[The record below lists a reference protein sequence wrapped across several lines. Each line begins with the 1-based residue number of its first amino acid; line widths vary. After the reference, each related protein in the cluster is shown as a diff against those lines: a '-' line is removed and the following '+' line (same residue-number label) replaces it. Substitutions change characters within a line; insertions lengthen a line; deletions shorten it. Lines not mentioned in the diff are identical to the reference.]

1 MPNPEASKEDA
12 DLSTNYAV
20 RPGRLKVHSIVAL
33 FALVTALV
41 VIHVAQAPIV
51 RASASSNGAPMGTNP
66 FGYLGVSSYG
76 SPVLCDPNYATDG
89 YPDNATAYGNYGCQ
103 LEENTNNL
111 LAEAQALVTPIPGRS
126 DGKALADLG
135 YNLIQLDNGWQGP
148 RVNGVLT
155 PNPSR
160 YCVPADCPNGTTA
173 DFTNLINQI
182 RGMSGPVTH
191 YPLEVGIYSDT
202 GSGIGCAAPT
212 YDTDNGLAG
221 HENQDAQT
229 FASWNITYLK
239 LDTTCGGQLPNEL
252 TLIKNAFATYA
263 PGIRIDVYWNGDQ
276 TGNFPIWRLDCS
288 SSGSCA
294 DQCGCFQAGA
304 TYQSSTLDMLNNA
317 DSDQVW
323 NHVQYNNWDDFDN
336 LLVHGIGG
344 FGTYN
349 SQANPWL
356 SGLEQRTQFG
366 LEALA
371 SSPLEIGADVRSVV
385 GVTGDPN
392 YPGDPVAYKL
402 LSNDQVIWTDQDDRS
417 DYAQKVAGTSNYD
430 VRSKI
435 ITNFGQTGTRA
446 VGILN
451 RSDTAT
457 PSITFSFNTLRRD
470 DGSLGGGVHSVQ
482 HIYYLW
488 GFDPNTGNMP
498 DLVNSSG
505 SITLGTGLTPPCI
518 TGQSPCPPVDTAY
531 PIHYSCNATQCT
543 FGNAQQPIPAHALI
557 LVKVQGTSDTSLLS
571 AETLGTLRND
581 FTGPVGMQ
589 YTTGSS
595 PITVTHLGRIFVA
608 GNTGTHTVGIYSLSS
623 GTPLASCSVTASSGN
638 ADSLGFEYCRLSTP
652 YTLAANTTY
661 AIASTET
668 TNGDQ
673 WYDFDTTVT
682 VRVGTVSSAAYFYTG
697 QWNQHGSGSVSYVP
711 VNFVYN
717 N

>member
-1 MPNPEASKEDA
+1 
-12 DLSTNYAV
+12 
-20 RPGRLKVHSIVAL
+20 
-33 FALVTALV
+33 
-41 VIHVAQAPIV
+41 
-51 RASASSNGAPMGTNP
+51 MGTNP

-111 LAEAQALVTPIPGRS
+111 LAEAQALVTPIPGRT

-173 DFTNLINQI
+173 DFTSLINQI

-191 YPLEVGIYSDT
+191 YPLEVGIYSDQGT
-202 GSGIGCAAPT
+202 GIGCTAPT
-212 YDTDNGLAG
+212 YDVGNGLAG

-239 LDTTCGGQLPNEL
+239 VDHICGGAYADEL
-252 TLIKNAFATYA
+252 TRIHNAFATYA
-263 PGIRIDVYWNGDQ
+263 PGIRIDMYWSGDQ
-276 TGNFPIWRLDCS
+276 TGSFPIWRL
-288 SSGSCA
+288 GS
-294 DQCGCFQAGA
+294 DQCGCFPTNHSDGS
-304 TYQSSTLDMLNNA
+304 TSSVLDQVNAA
-317 DSDQVW
+317 DSGQIW
-323 NHVQYNNWDDFDN
+323 NNVQYNNWDDFDN

-344 FGTYN
+344 FGTLGT
-349 SQANPWL
+349 QANPWL

-371 SSPLEIGADVRSVV
+371 SSPLEIGSDVRSVV
-385 GVTGDPN
+385 GVQGDPN
-392 YPGDPVAYKL
+392 HPGDPVAYKL
-402 LSNDQVIWTDQDDRS
+402 LSNDQVIWVDQDDRS
-417 DYAQKVAGTSNYD
+417 DFAQKVGGTSTYD
-430 VRSKI
+430 IRSKL
-435 ITNFGQTGTRA
+435 ITNWGQTGTRA

-457 PSITFSFNTLRRD
+457 TSITFSFNTLRRD

-482 HIYYLW
+482 HVYYLW
-488 GFDPNTGNMP
+488 GFDPNTGSMP
-498 DLVNSSG
+498 DLVNTSG
-505 SITLGTGLTPPCI
+505 TVTLGTGLTPPCL
-518 TGQSPCPPVDTAY
+518 TGQTPCPPVDTAY
-531 PIHYSCNATQCT
+531 TIHYSCTATQCT
-543 FGNAQQPIPAHALI
+543 FGNSQYPIPAHALI
-557 LVKVQGTSDTSLLS
+557 LLKVQGTSDTSLLTGR
-571 AETLGTLRND
+571 TLGTLRND

-589 YTTGSS
+589 FTTGTSS
-595 PITVTHLGRIFVA
+595 ITVNYLGRIFVA
-608 GNTGTHTVGIYSLSS
+608 GNTGGHTVGIYSTGS
-623 GTPLASCSVTASSGN
+623 GTPLASCSVTTTAGT
-638 ADSLGFEYCRLSTP
+638 ADSLGFEYCRLSSPFTM
-652 YTLAANTTY
+652 AANTTY

-673 WYDFDTTVT
+673 WYDFNTTVS
-682 VRVGTVSSAAYFYTG
+682 VGTGTVVGRAYYY
-697 QWNQHGSGSVSYVP
+697 NGSWQLGGGGAVSYVP
-711 VNFVYN
+711 VNAVYN